1 MSDSFFA
8 PTDVRDRHLDDQL
21 LELFWHRRTSFARDF
36 HRQNRRNP
44 FRCHRTSV
52 SGFTTMR
59 TFFQSN
65 SRASAT
71 IVNLVALSVR
81 RGVCSRS
88 TKNMSCFRRK
98 RFSAAR
104 APCERTRFR
113 ANAMASRRTGTIF
126 ESSRKNEPFHVQND
140 DRHPV
145 GPVGAKRP
153 ILAGLNRGINAGS
166 SFCGA
171 QARSVLL
178 AAQKNSK
185 SDPLFT
191 WALQVQ
197 KRTGHNKAAI
207 ATANKLARIVFAVLK
222 RGTLYEPNLAR

>member
-1 MSDSFFA
+1 
-8 PTDVRDRHLDDQL
+8 
-21 LELFWHRRTSFARDF
+21 
-36 HRQNRRNP
+36 
-44 FRCHRTSV
+44 
-52 SGFTTMR
+52 
-59 TFFQSN
+59 
-65 SRASAT
+65 
-71 IVNLVALSVR
+71 
-81 RGVCSRS
+81 
-88 TKNMSCFRRK
+88 
-98 RFSAAR
+98 
-104 APCERTRFR
+104 
-113 ANAMASRRTGTIF
+113 MASRRTGTIF

-145 GPVGAKRP
+145 GP

-178 AAQKNSK
+178 SAQKNSK